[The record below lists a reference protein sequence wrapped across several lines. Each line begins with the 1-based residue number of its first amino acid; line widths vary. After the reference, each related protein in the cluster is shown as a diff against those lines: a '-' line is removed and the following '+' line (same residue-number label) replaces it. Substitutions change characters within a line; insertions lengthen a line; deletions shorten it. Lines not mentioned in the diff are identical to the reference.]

1 MRKKVNMDFF
11 MWCVVF
17 PILCLLIIREK
28 FPGLISKIVKGFGK
42 VIGIGV
48 LLGIGNFLVVKI
60 GWLWLFV
67 IFGGAFLLYT
77 VIFFTLVIRSV
88 REENRRK
95 YGKKDKR
102 VI

>member
-1 MRKKVNMDFF
+1 MFEPADFTPVWRLVDSVAGGF
-11 MWCVVF
+11 VRF
-17 PILCLLIIREK
+17 LKIGILLLI
-28 FPGLISKIVKGFGK
+28 GK
-42 VIGIGV
+42 
-48 LLGIGNFLVVKI
+48 FLVVKI

-67 IFGGAFLLYT
+67 IFGGAFLLYM
-77 VIFFTLVIRSV
+77 VIIFTLAIRSV

>member
-1 MRKKVNMDFF
+1 MISVMLWIPRRGADYT
-11 MWCVVF
+11 
-17 PILCLLIIREK
+17 PIWQIICFSGNAFVRFLKIGILLLI
-28 FPGLISKIVKGFGK
+28 GK
-42 VIGIGV
+42 
-48 LLGIGNFLVVKI
+48 FLVVKI

-67 IFGGAFLLYT
+67 IFGGAFLLYM
-77 VIFFTLVIRSV
+77 VIIFTLAIRSV